1 MKKIWFAFLVVLILV
16 GCSNKESVEPQTNK
30 ENEIQLDTP
39 ITQDEE
45 LKRQLEERPN
55 LPALQ
60 LRETLNLSLK
70 IIRAMDNLD
79 FNFLETVVAPN
90 TKIDHEKKV
99 FIFENGH
106 EQNFLNVD
114 YNILEYHFHDLT
126 DGVITVAF
134 AQPSSQH
141 GNIEIYFEFVQE
153 NGKYLLNSYTTN

>member
-1 MKKIWFAFLVVLILV
+1 MKKIWFTFLVMFILI
-16 GCSNKESVEPQTNK
+16 GCSNKEDVESQANK
-30 ENEIQLDTP
+30 ENEIQIDAS
-39 ITQDEE
+39 ISQDEE

-55 LPALQ
+55 LSSLQ

-79 FNFLETVVAPN
+79 FNFLETVVVPN
-90 TKIDHEKKV
+90 TIIDHEKKA

-114 YNILEYHFHDLT
+114 YSILEYHFHDLT
-126 DGVITVAF
+126 DGVITVGF
-134 AQPSSQH
+134 AQPSTQY

-153 NGKYLLNSYTTN
+153 NEKYLLTSYTTN